1 MPEAGSSPA
10 VLPRGVVVLLWT
22 ASLVVAVAGIRA
34 ISGLIG
40 PIFLALMLVIAVTP
54 VQEALRKRGLP
65 GWLGTVVTLIL
76 LYAVLLGLGVVL
88 AVSVARLAALVPQ
101 YSTEAQGL
109 VDSVENLLSR
119 LGVSTTEAGKLGAQI
134 DYNRVF
140 DLMTGVLSGLA
151 GVFSNLLFLVLLMFF
166 MTLDAA
172 GFPARMAEFARV
184 RPDVATALGSFVHG
198 TRRYLAVSTV
208 FGAIVAVLDSVALA
222 IMSVPLPLLWGVLA
236 FITNYIPNIGFVI
249 GVIPPALLG
258 LLDGG
263 WPTMVLVIV
272 VYSVINFVLQTV
284 VQPKFM
290 SDSLGLTVTITFL
303 GLTFWAWALGALGAL
318 LAIPLTL
325 LAKALMVDIDPAS
338 RWANLFLEARPIRQ
352 PDKEPVKPSAT
363 QPPPETEVER
373 DED

>member
-1 MPEAGSSPA
+1 M
-10 VLPRGVVVLLWT
+10 VVLLWT

>member
-1 MPEAGSSPA
+1 MPDAGSTPA

-22 ASLVVAVAGIRA
+22 ASLVIAVAGIRA

-65 GWLGTVVTLIL
+65 VWLGTVVTLIL

-88 AVSVARLAALVPQ
+88 AVSVARLAAIVPQ
-101 YSTEAQGL
+101 YSAEAQGL
-109 VDSVENLLSR
+109 VKSVEDLLGR
-119 LGVSTTEAGKLGAQI
+119 FGVSTAEASKLGAQI

-172 GFPARMAEFARV
+172 GFPARMAELTRL
-184 RPDVATALGSFVHG
+184 RPDVANALGSFVHG
-198 TRRYLAVSTV
+198 TRRYLAVSTI
-208 FGAIVAVLDSVALA
+208 FGAIVAVLDSIALA
-222 IMSVPLPLLWGVLA
+222 MMGVPLALLWGLLA
-236 FITNYIPNIGFVI
+236 FITNYIPNVGFVI
-249 GVIPPALLG
+249 GVIPPAILG

-263 WPTMVLVIV
+263 WQTMVLVIV

-284 VQPKFM
+284 VQPQFM
-290 SDSLGLTVTITFL
+290 SDSVGLTVTITFL

-338 RWANLFLEARPIRQ
+338 RWANLFLEA
-352 PDKEPVKPSAT
+352 KPVRE
-363 QPPPETEVER
+363 QPPPKASSR
-373 DED
+373 KDAK